1 MARAFQ
7 IACAAVSC
15 AVLCGGPRAAGADDP
30 APAVIF
36 DVGSGAGGKLEGQGV
51 KVVTADSEGRPAGL
65 LSIDGGTAWARIFVR
80 RLTLDVKPFQH
91 LDLDLRLAAG
101 EGQELKAQLL
111 DAGDREA
118 TLRLDAPKAA
128 WETRRLD
135 LGDFQLDPGFD
146 PARVTTFLLVWMKPL
161 AQTVA
166 VGKAVLVAGP
176 AGWRHPPAELAKRVF
191 GPQRAREVKNESTT
205 HFDLWSDDA
214 RAMKAVGASLE
225 QDAEACALIL
235 AAPKDGLSGFKIPA
249 YVFKQASD
257 YQEYCARALGWTK
270 EQARRTPAAGSDR
283 GLVFYV
289 KGVADAQLRHRLGK
303 AVFAHLYGDGGGAW
317 LQDGAGEYCVRR
329 LLDRPTAKEFAP
341 RVKTGEHWSMEDL
354 LRAASLHGGERT
366 DQSFDYRPIYLYSA
380 SVVEFLLREAPP
392 AANGSDSAPSERITA
407 RLKALGALRSAGK
420 DRLAELPAA
429 LGLPIADFEAAF
441 KAWVPKAK

>member
-1 MARAFQ
+1 MARALLL
-7 IACAAVSC
+7 ALGLGLLSGA
-15 AVLCGGPRAAGADDP
+15 LGADDP

-36 DVGSGAGGKLEGQGV
+36 DAGTGAGGKLEGQGV
-51 KVVTADSEGRPAGL
+51 KVVTADSEGRPAAL
-65 LSIDGGTAWARIFVR
+65 LAIDGGTAWARIFVR
-80 RLTLDVKPFQH
+80 RLTLDVQPFQH
-91 LDLDLRLAAG
+91 LDLDLRLVAG

-111 DAGDREA
+111 DADDREA
-118 TLRLDAPKAA
+118 TLRLEAPKES

-146 PARVTTFLLVWMKPL
+146 PARVTTFLLVWMKPST
-161 AQTVA
+161 QTLA

-214 RAMKAVGASLE
+214 KAMKSVGASLE
-225 QDAEACALIL
+225 QDTEACALVL
-235 AAPKDGLSGFKIPA
+235 AAPKDGLTGFRIPV

-257 YQEYCARALGWTK
+257 YQEYCARVLGWSK

-289 KGVADAQLRHRLGK
+289 KGVADAQLRHRLAK
-303 AVFAHLYGDGGGAW
+303 AVFAQLYGDGGGAW
-317 LQDGAGEYCVRR
+317 LQDGAGEHCVRR
-329 LLDRPTAKEFAP
+329 LMDRPTAKEFAP
-341 RVKTGEHWSMEDL
+341 RVKTGEHWSMDAL
-354 LRAASLHGGERT
+354 LQASSLHGGERT
-366 DQSFDYRPIYLYSA
+366 DASFDYRPIYLHAA

-392 AANGSDSAPSERITA
+392 AAAGSATTPSERISA
-407 RLKALGALRSAGK
+407 RFKALGAIRSAGK
-420 DRLAELPAA
+420 DRLSDLAVA
-429 LGLPIADFEAAF
+429 LGLPLADFEAAF
-441 KAWVPKAK
+441 KAWAPKAK